1 MFTPIHD
8 RRSSAGHAI
17 VQGIRPLGRQ
27 SARDLAHDRN
37 DLLHDITAGAAAS
50 TSQQTPPQSE
60 SPPWRKEKHWGRPK
74 LKRDE

>member
-50 TSQQTPPQSE
+50 TSQQTPHRRANLRLGGRKNIGDGQS
-60 SPPWRKEKHWGRPK
+60 
-74 LKRDE
+74 